1 MTTIE
6 LVFDDLGLNPRLQ
19 KHSLST
25 ADVVLAVLDKAV
37 ASLPVDNLRD
47 IDQIY
52 GTTVPDCEED
62 LRRALTAA
70 AGRRVTNWEI
80 TIVREQFDTPTIDSR
95 RVARYN
101 PSTKATPDAL
111 VVAQADTTVD
121 SGLPLTAIED
131 LATSAGVPVIRV
143 GTTGLLDW
151 EAVAPPERQVAGP
164 A

>member
-37 ASLPVDNLRD
+37 ASLPVDSLHD
-47 IDQIY
+47 IDQIL
-52 GTTVPDCEED
+52 GTTIPDCEED
-62 LRRALTAA
+62 LQRALIAA
-70 AGRRVTNWEI
+70 AGRRVANWE
-80 TIVREQFDTPTIDSR
+80 VSVRREQFDTPSIDSHR
-95 RVARYN
+95 IARYN
-101 PSTKATPDAL
+101 PSTAATPDAL

-121 SGLPLTAIED
+121 SGLPLTSIED

-143 GTTGLLDW
+143 GTTDLLNWD
-151 EAVAPPERQVAGP
+151 AVAPPERQVAGP